1 MHKSQILSAHSHE
14 FIISHYACSECIK
27 ELFIWH
33 CAPSETTE
41 PQIESSSSQIE
52 STIVI
57 QSRFKS
63 NHHLELPMTTVTGGQ
78 GLTLHAKGQIS
89 RLYGSKVSKCL
100 FLCLQHRCTLWR
112 DYPLTIRKHCYT
124 YGSRKYAQSFENC
137 ARRFCRFCTSYEHFL
152 CWHLPIKLFEKS
164 VILLHCALS
173 CGALYSVIAPVCL
186 CVCVCLWVLYHDNSK
201 LRASIFT
208 KLGL

>member
-124 YGSRKYAQSFENC
+124 IRIPEIC
-137 ARRFCRFCTSYEHFL
+137 AKFWKL
-152 CWHLPIKLFEKS
+152 CSQILPILYKLWAFF
-164 VILLHCALS
+164 
-173 CGALYSVIAPVCL
+173 
-186 CVCVCLWVLYHDNSK
+186 VLTFAH
-201 LRASIFT
+201 
-208 KLGL
+208 